1 MTFKKISTGIP
12 GLDEVLKGGLRE
24 NNSVLISGGP
34 GTGKSIMGMQFLIEG
49 AKKKEKGL
57 CILYETRK
65 EDYITYAEELG
76 LGIKKYIDSGMIEIA
91 QQPIVIKKIV
101 SLDAPLSK
109 IREGKVKRV
118 VLDSLTMFSYIH
130 ISEDRDYRKK
140 IIDFLDQVKNVTL
153 VATAEATGPN
163 LDEYNF
169 RPEEFLFDGVIR
181 LTKVRLEASFE
192 RVMHVSKMRG
202 QEHEIKVYPFFIDKG
217 GLKIYPDQFPFSLVE
232 EMKPQ
237 KSKNKK

>member
-1 MTFKKISTGIP
+1 MTFKKITTGIP

-24 NNSVLISGGP
+24 NNSVLVSGGP
-34 GTGKSIMGMQFLIEG
+34 GTGKSIIGMQFLIEG

-57 CILYETRK
+57 CLLYETKK
-65 EDYITYAEELG
+65 EDYIAYAEELG
-76 LGIKKYIDSGMIEIA
+76 LGLQKHIDSGMIEIL
-91 QQPIVIKKIV
+91 QQPIVIKKIS
-101 SLDAPLSK
+101 SLEAPLTIIKSGK
-109 IREGKVKRV
+109 IKRA

-130 ISEDRDYRKK
+130 VSDDRDYRKK
-140 IIDFLDQVKNVTL
+140 ILDFLENVRGVTL
-153 VATAEATGPN
+153 IATAEAAGPN

-181 LTKVRLEASFE
+181 LTKVRQEADFE

-202 QEHEIKVYPFFIDKG
+202 QEHEIKVYPFFINEG

-232 EMKPQ
+232 GKEP
-237 KSKNKK
+237 KKEKKK